1 VTRAEVSPAGD
12 RVVYAVDSTSLHS
25 VPVGGGPSVTLS
37 VPLTDGQRLSFEHF
51 TPSGDRVVYNV
62 VDEQFEGI
70 ALYAVAIGGGP
81 SQDLGSSASFVTQLS
96 DEVVVYL
103 AGTDGR
109 RQVVAAVL
117 AGGEPR
123 VLNDELGPDGG
134 ALVDGDG
141 FGDGFLRTDHV
152 WYLADRDVDEVF
164 EIYSVRVGLR
174 CEGELATIL
183 GTAGNDSLIGTSAR
197 DVIVAGRGDDTVSAR
212 RGADLIC
219 AGTGADS
226 VAAGGGDDIVRGE
239 AGSDEIS
246 GGGGADTIVG
256 GAAADELMGGG
267 GADTILGGRGPDSLD
282 GGRGNDTLDGGARR
296 DTCAGGA
303 GPADV
308 ASNCELT
315 TGVP

>member
-62 VDEQFEGI
+62 LDEQFEGI

-152 WYLADRDVDEVF
+152 WYLADRDVDEVV

-197 DVIVAGRGDDTVSAR
+197 DVIVAGRGDDTVTAR

-239 AGSDEIS
+239 AGSDEI
-246 GGGGADTIVG
+246 G
-256 GAAADELMGGG
+256 GGG

-282 GGRGNDTLDGGARR
+282 GGRGNDILDGGARR